1 MTISL
6 CMIVKNEEKVLARC
20 LDSAKDIADEI
31 VIIDTGST
39 DKTKEIAR
47 KYTNN
52 VYDFKWVLDFSK
64 ARNYSF
70 SKATKDYIMWLDADD
85 VISKENKEKLLELKK
100 NMDGKTDIY
109 FLKYN
114 TGFDE
119 NGNVNFSYYRERILK
134 RENNYKWIGAIHEV
148 IEPSGKCE
156 YLDIAVNHKKIDKR
170 DNKRNLEIFENMK
183 KHQKLDERQQFYYAR
198 ELYYNEIYDRAILE
212 FKDFLASENGWVEN
226 KISACLDLY
235 NCYIKIGENK
245 KAVCALFESFVYDL
259 PRAEA
264 CSKIGNYFF
273 ESKKYTNAMYWYEMA
288 LKDNLDMTKGGFY
301 NLDYYGFIPH
311 IQLCVCLYRLGRIDE
326 ATKHNEMAGKIKP
339 KDKNY
344 LYNKSFFDN
353 ILKQT

>member
-1 MTISL
+1 MTLSL
-6 CMIVKNEEKVLARC
+6 CMIVKNEEKVLERC
-20 LDSAKDIADEI
+20 LNSAKDITDEI
-31 VIIDTGST
+31 IIVDTGST
-39 DKTKEIAR
+39 DKTKEIAKR
-47 KYTNN
+47 YTNN

-85 VISKENKEKLLELKK
+85 VIYEEDREKLLELKNK
-100 NMDGKTDIY
+100 LDGNTDIY

-134 RENNYKWIGAIHEV
+134 RENNYKWVGAIHEV

-156 YLDIAVNHKKIDKR
+156 YLDIAINHKKIDKR

-183 KHQKLDERQQFYYAR
+183 KYQKLNERQQFYYAR
-198 ELYYNEIYDRAILE
+198 ELYYNEFYDKAILE
-212 FKDFLASENGWVEN
+212 LETFLSNENGWVEN

-235 NCYIKIGENK
+235 NCYMQIGDSK
-245 KAVCALFESFVYDL
+245 KAICALTKSFVYDL
-259 PRAEA
+259 PRAEV
-264 CSKIGNYFF
+264 CSKIGDYFF
-273 ESKKYTNAMYWYEMA
+273 NNKMYLKAVYWYELA

-311 IQLCVCLYRLGRIDE
+311 IQLCVCLYKLGRIDE
-326 ATKHNEMAGKIKP
+326 AINHNEMAGKIKP
-339 KDKNY
+339 KDKVY
-344 LYNKSFFDN
+344 LYNKDFFDKM
-353 ILKQT
+353 LKGT